1 MEAQSDKTTFSD
13 FISRLWLVV
22 DEVLLLDCGDV
33 CVCGGPLAFL
43 KSEVVE
49 AGLALDKFGNWT
61 PVWSG
66 EIFHFHLSVD
76 LELIESPVQKWIC
89 QIHFP
94 CFRFRSREFHEF
106 S

>member
-1 MEAQSDKTTFSD
+1 MIKRHFLNSYHG
-13 FISRLWLVV
+13 LCLVV

-33 CVCGGPLAFL
+33 CVWRPFGLL

-66 EIFHFHLSVD
+66 EIFF
-76 LELIESPVQKWIC
+76 IFI
-89 QIHFP
+89 
-94 CFRFRSREFHEF
+94 
-106 S
+106 